1 MTTND
6 QRTNHVGKTS
16 NGMATLDFEEATGV
30 ATITLAMEGKANKIN
45 DAFGATMQEAWAWA
59 KGQTGLRG
67 VILASGHKDFC
78 VGADIDR
85 LYRERDPVTMMAR
98 LRELNGLFRAIETGG
113 VPVVAALTGSAL
125 GGGYELA
132 LACHRRIAL
141 DDARVQV
148 GLPEVSLGVM
158 PGAGGTQRL
167 PRLVGIQT
175 ALEHIAQGLMV
186 RAPKAVKNGM
196 VDELAA
202 TPEELR
208 AKAIA
213 WIHANKSVK
222 QPWDRNAPIP
232 GPQAGSAEARQIL
245 MAACAMLRKKTSG
258 CFPGP
263 ELAIASIQ
271 EGLSLQF
278 DRAIEVES
286 RYFTKLATSDQ
297 AKDMIRTLWYHRT
310 AAEKHEGLPKVTGNS
325 DGLPGNFRKIGIL
338 GAGMMGAGLATVSA
352 QAGYHVVLKDVK
364 PEQLDKAKAHVEEQL
379 KGMRHLGADA
389 QKQIADRIA
398 YTIEL
403 ADLEGCDLVIEAVF
417 ENLELKH
424 AVTKETEPKL
434 AKGGVWASNTSAIP
448 ITDLATVSTAP
459 QSFIGLHFFS
469 PVEKM
474 QLVEI
479 ITTQQTSEE
488 TLARCL
494 AYTRAIKKLP
504 IVVGDGYGFFTSRVF
519 SAYIVEGAQLVA
531 EGHDPVV
538 IEWAAKKF
546 GMVVPPLQVFDEVT
560 LSLAVKGFKQARHYG
575 KPLDIPGVALIE
587 QMVETHGRAGKA
599 AGKGFY
605 DYGGEGRTIWAG
617 LSALAT
623 GKPEHTGVELIGR
636 RLLTLQA
643 LEAVR
648 CIVDGVVKNPRDA
661 EVGAIFGIGFAP
673 NTGGPLSYIDRRG
686 IDTFLADCDAFAK
699 AYGPRYAAPDLLR
712 DMAKSGKRFFENV

>member
-1 MTTND
+1 MTTS
-6 QRTNHVGKTS
+6 TNTS
-16 NGMATLDFEEATGV
+16 NGMATLAFDDATGV
-30 ATITLAMEGKANKIN
+30 ATITLAMEGKVNKIN
-45 DAFGATMQEAWAWA
+45 DHFGATMQEAWTWA
-59 KGQTGLRG
+59 KAQPNLRG
-67 VILASGHKDFC
+67 VILATGHKDFC

-85 LYRERDPVTMMAR
+85 LYRERDPATMMAR
-98 LRELNGLFRAIETGG
+98 LKELNGLFRAMETSGI
-113 VPVVAALTGSAL
+113 PVVAALTGSAL

-141 DDARVQV
+141 DSPRVQV

-208 AKAIA
+208 EKAIA
-213 WIHANKSVK
+213 WIHANKGVK
-222 QPWDRNAPIP
+222 QPWDRGAPIP
-232 GPQAGSAEARQIL
+232 GPQPGSAEARQIL
-245 MAACAMLRKKTSG
+245 MAGCAMLRKKTSG

-263 ELAIASIQ
+263 ELAISAVQ
-271 EGLSLQF
+271 EGLPLTF

-310 AAEKHEGLPKVTGNS
+310 AAEKHEGLPKIEDPRLS
-325 DGLPGNFRKIGIL
+325 KIGIL
-338 GAGMMGAGLATVSA
+338 GAGMMGAGLAFVSA
-352 QAGYHVVLKDVK
+352 QAGYQVVLKDVK
-364 PEQLDKAKAHVEEQL
+364 DEQLAKARAHCEEQG
-379 KGMRHLGADA
+379 KAAKHLGADA
-389 QKQIADRIA
+389 QKAILDRIR
-398 YTIEL
+398 YTLSADDL
-403 ADLEGCDLVIEAVF
+403 AGCDMIIEAVF

-424 AVTKETEPKL
+424 MVTKEAEPKL
-434 AKGGVWASNTSAIP
+434 AAGGVWASNTSAIP
-448 ITDLATVSTAP
+448 IGDLATVSSNPAN
-459 QSFIGLHFFS
+459 FIGLHFFS

-479 ITTQQTSEE
+479 ITTAQTSDE
-488 TLARCL
+488 TLARSL

-504 IVVGDGYGFFTSRVF
+504 IVVGDGYGFYTTRVF
-519 SAYIVEGAQLVA
+519 SAYILEGAQLVA

-538 IEWAAKKF
+538 IEWAARKV

-560 LSLAVKGFKQARHYG
+560 LTLGVKGFKQGRHYG
-575 KPLDIPGVALIE
+575 KALDLPGVALVE
-587 QMVETHGRAGKA
+587 AMVEKHDRPGKA
-599 AGKGFY
+599 AGRGFY
-605 DYGGEGRTIWAG
+605 EYGADGRTLWSG
-617 LSALAT
+617 LAALAV
-623 GKPEHTGVELIGR
+623 GKPEVTGVEHIGR

-643 LEAVR
+643 LEAAR
-648 CIVDGVVKNPRDA
+648 CVAEGVVKNPRDA
-661 EVGAIFGIGFAP
+661 EVGAIFGVGFAP

-686 IDTFLADCDAFAK
+686 LAQFVADCDGFAK
-699 AYGPRYAAPDLLR
+699 TCGPRYAPPQLLR
-712 DMAKSGKRFFENV
+712 DMASAGKTFFEKV